1 MTSILKT
8 FAFGLQAIYLHC
20 TVDNRQIRRKSFAI
34 GLLTVIVLLPQGR
47 SQTVPISAQTIT
59 VHGTVSD
66 QTGAVIPGAQIL
78 LDSLGKGIAETIVSS
93 EGHFSIQTEL
103 GAYVLK
109 VSSPGFRTYQESV
122 HWTSSTQEPMRIIL
136 QVAEGGGVNPCSSL
150 CGVSTP
156 PIPLLT
162 ITLSSLLP
170 LQPLPPL
177 RLHARNLK
185 KLSR

>member
-1 MTSILKT
+1 MTSILKI

-20 TVDNRQIRRKSFAI
+20 TVHNRQIRRKSFAI

-66 QTGAVIPGAQIL
+66 QTGAVIPGAQIF

-93 EGHFSIQTEL
+93 EGHFSIQTEP

-109 VSSPGFRTYQESV
+109 VSSPGFRT
-122 HWTSSTQEPMRIIL
+122 
-136 QVAEGGGVNPCSSL
+136 
-150 CGVSTP
+150 
-156 PIPLLT
+156 
-162 ITLSSLLP
+162 
-170 LQPLPPL
+170 
-177 RLHARNLK
+177 
-185 KLSR
+185 